1 MHEHDEVV
9 LELDSAFGQVPKE
22 SCYNVNIYIYSQ
34 IHIYT
39 YTYRIVTDCNIYY
52 TGVIHKMTQLSRGSF
67 FVRHYNEDQCTH
79 FCQLSRSGF
88 C

>member
-22 SCYNVNIYIYSQ
+22 SCYNVYMYICMYICIYVCIYIYSQ

-39 YTYRIVTDCNIYY
+39 YTYRIVTDCNIL
-52 TGVIHKMTQLSRGSF
+52 HRGHSQNDATLK
-67 FVRHYNEDQCTH
+67 R
-79 FCQLSRSGF
+79 
-88 C
+88 